1 MAKEKL
7 TEAGGIWLYGK
18 LGTESEWICAERKNL
33 IYKTPAASYCIC
45 ILNLNPFIL
54 YKVKRIGGSES
65 AAEGDGDGESN
76 FWSAIPRA
84 VLRCGVLCGVW
95 WILSN
100 QNPHLQIRQVHRSSS
115 LQLIP
120 TGTYYLLDLLF
131 LPFAHSYMESF
142 FFFTFKLQLS
152 LL

>member
-1 MAKEKL
+1 VAKEKL

-84 VLRCGVLCGVW
+84 VLRCGVLCGV
-95 WILSN
+95 
-100 QNPHLQIRQVHRSSS
+100 
-115 LQLIP
+115 
-120 TGTYYLLDLLF
+120 
-131 LPFAHSYMESF
+131 
-142 FFFTFKLQLS
+142 
-152 LL
+152 